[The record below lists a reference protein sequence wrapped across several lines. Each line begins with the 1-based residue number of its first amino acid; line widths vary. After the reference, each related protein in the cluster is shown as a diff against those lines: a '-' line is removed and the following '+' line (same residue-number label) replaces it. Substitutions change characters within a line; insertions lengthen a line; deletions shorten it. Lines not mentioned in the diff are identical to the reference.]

1 MVVSILLR
9 KRKKK
14 VSSFFLRPLWGCSAL
29 CFSILQT
36 LGPFSQDQF
45 VGQQTSSPKSH
56 SSFHYT
62 QIADNTNKGVLLQ
75 TFFQQLDVGCGGRGK
90 SIICL
95 SDQAPFLDCESVR
108 KGLSSILSLEM
119 DSLSPQ
125 HKEQPLKDGTL
136 NWTATCHAGHTK
148 DFLWKIRGYSV
159 LMWLIWWHLPPNMK
173 RGWKSHHT
181 CLSKSHQWF
190 FFFLHFLLESLEQA
204 HQYR

>member
-1 MVVSILLR
+1 M
-9 KRKKK
+9 
-14 VSSFFLRPLWGCSAL
+14 
-29 CFSILQT
+29 LQT
-36 LGPFSQDQF
+36 LGSFSQDHF
-45 VGQQTSSPKSH
+45 VGQQTSPKKATH
-56 SSFHYT
+56 SSFST
-62 QIADNTNKGVLLQ
+62 ILKLLTIQIKVCYFRLFSTIR
-75 TFFQQLDVGCGGRGK
+75 CGLRGRGK

-95 SDQAPFLDCESVR
+95 SDQAPFFDCESVT

-148 DFLWKIRGYSV
+148 DFLRKIRGYSV

-181 CLSKSHQWF
+181 CLSKSHHQWF
-190 FFFLHFLLESLEQA
+190 FAFSFGWRAWSKHIKINNGKVKV
-204 HQYR
+204 